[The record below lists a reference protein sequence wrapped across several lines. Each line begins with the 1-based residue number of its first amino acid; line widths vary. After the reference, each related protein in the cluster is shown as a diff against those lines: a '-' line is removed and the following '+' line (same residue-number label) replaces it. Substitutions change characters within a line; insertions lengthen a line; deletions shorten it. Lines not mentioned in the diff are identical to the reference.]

1 MAGGTQSGAY
11 HDDEDTPM
19 IVDINVTPLVD
30 IMLVLLIIFM
40 VTATF
45 IVQPGLPVQLPK
57 AATGEE
63 TGPST
68 LEVQVDKSGALSIDG
83 RRMNEDEMRQALA
96 TAIAEKPDL
105 QAIIAA
111 DREVSHGDVVHVMDL
126 MRQSGVHKFAL
137 SVERAGH

>member
-1 MAGGTQSGAY
+1 MASSQGSAY
-11 HDDEDTPM
+11 QDDDDTPM

-63 TGPST
+63 TVST
-68 LEVQVDKSGALSIDG
+68 TLQLQLDKEGVLSMNGKRVSEDDLRGFIGSAL
-83 RRMNEDEMRQALA
+83 QQ
-96 TAIAEKPDL
+96 KPDL
-105 QAIIAA
+105 QAVIAA
-111 DREVSHGDVVHVMDL
+111 DRAVSHGTVVHLMDL
-126 MRQSGVHKFAL
+126 LRQSGVHKFAL
-137 SVERAGH
+137 SVERPG

>member
-1 MAGGTQSGAY
+1 MAATQSGY
-11 HDDEDTPM
+11 HDDDEAPM

-63 TGPST
+63 TGAST
-68 LEVQVDKSGALSIDG
+68 LEVQVAKDGTLSMNGARLS
-83 RRMNEDEMRQALA
+83 EDELRQSLA
-96 TAIAEKPDL
+96 TAAAQKPDV

-111 DREVSHGDVVHVMDL
+111 DRDVSHGDVVHLMDV

-137 SVERAGH
+137 SVERPAQ

>member
-1 MAGGTQSGAY
+1 MSATLGSSYQ
-11 HDDEDTPM
+11 DDDDAPM

-63 TGPST
+63 TVSTT
-68 LEVQVDKSGALSIDG
+68 LEIQLDKEGVLSMNGKHVSEDDVRSYVAGALP
-83 RRMNEDEMRQALA
+83 Q
-96 TAIAEKPDL
+96 KPDL
-105 QAIIAA
+105 QAVIAA
-111 DREVSHGDVVHVMDL
+111 DRAVSHGDVVRLMDL
-126 MRQSGVHKFAL
+126 LRQSGVHKFAL
-137 SVERAGH
+137 SVERAG